1 MATTYTLIASNTVG
15 SGGTSTVTFSA
26 IPGTYTDLLLRIS
39 ARANVNNYGIRVRF
53 NSDTGTN
60 YTWLRLEGNGASA
73 SSNSNTTYGS
83 PYNTFIYSS
92 ANNQSTQTANTFG
105 NMDLYIPNYAGSN
118 NKSTSHDGANENNGT
133 DAYANLIAGL
143 WSNNAAITSIT
154 LTGDGTVD
162 LVQYSTFYLYGI
174 SNS

>member
-1 MATTYTLIASNTVG
+1 MANTYTLIASNTVG
-15 SGGTSTVTFSA
+15 SGGTATVTFSS
-26 IPGTYTDLLLRIS
+26 IPATYTDLLLRIS

-60 YTWLRLEGNGASA
+60 YTWRRLEGNGAST
-73 SSNSNTTYGS
+73 SSNSNTTFGS

-92 ANNQSTQTANTFG
+92 ANNQSTQTASTFG

-118 NKSTSHDGANENNGT
+118 YKSTSHDGANENNGT

-143 WSNNAAITSIT
+143 WSSSAAINSIT
-154 LTGDGTVD
+154 LTGDGVVD
-162 LVQYSTFYLYGI
+162 FVQYSTFYLYGI